1 MNIKVSHVKTIKSY
15 VKTLRSF
22 ALGDTRY
29 YALEG
34 TDYTGF
40 HNARRRLVEG
50 GSADFSFESVET
62 PDRTLFKV
70 VRTK

>member
-40 HNARRRLVEG
+40 HNARRRLVAG
-50 GSADFSFESVET
+50 GIADSSLESVET
-62 PDRTLFKV
+62 PDRTLSKA
-70 VRTK
+70 VRPK